1 MPKKKHT
8 RLKPKQELFCQEFLK
23 DMSGLG
29 AAKRAG
35 YGKTDRSSSVYAS
48 TALRNVNIQR
58 RIKELNEQRQKLTG
72 VTPEFVLQELMKLAT
87 VDLADCYDEEGNLL
101 NIKHIPKATR
111 AAMNGIDV
119 HEDREGNGS
128 TKKVKLYDKTKALE
142 MIGRHLKLFTDKVE
156 HSGKVTLEQ
165 LVAGTGSDEEEDK

>member
-8 RLKPKQELFCQEFLK
+8 QLKPKQELFCQEFLK
-23 DMSGLG
+23 DMN
-29 AAKRAG
+29 ATNACQKAG
-35 YGKTDRSSSVYAS
+35 YGSSPSSAAS
-48 TALRNVNIQR
+48 HGSRLLRNINIQR
-58 RIKELNEQRQKLTG
+58 RIKELNEQRQIATG

-87 VDLADCYDEEGNLL
+87 VDIADCYDESGNLL
-101 NIKHIPKATR
+101 NIKQIPKATR

-119 HEDREGNGS
+119 FEDKEGFGS

-156 HSGKVTLEQ
+156 HFGNITLENI
-165 LVAGTGSDEEEDK
+165 LDNVNDPKEKK